1 MSYQLLQTPI
11 EYLKGVGPQRGE
23 LLRKELGI
31 HRYEDL
37 INFYPNRY
45 IDRTRYY
52 KINELNN
59 NPAEVQIIGKIINVK
74 TVEFGKAKKR
84 LVATFVDETG
94 EMELVWFQGL
104 KWIRESL
111 KINIPYV
118 IFGKVTS
125 FNGKYNMSHPE
136 MELRNEH
143 EQSLRSA
150 LQPVYPS
157 TETLTNR
164 GVSNRVV
171 NKMMQQ
177 LFIETQ
183 AKFVETLPQYLLDD
197 LKLIPK
203 NAALFNIHFP
213 KSSELLAKAQFRLKF
228 EELFFI
234 QLQLI
239 TKNLVRKHKIKG
251 HPFTN
256 IGENFNN
263 FYKNHLPFELT
274 NAQKKVLKEIRN
286 DLGSNAQMNRLL
298 QGDVGS
304 GKTIVAL
311 MAMLIALDNGFQSCL
326 MAPTEI
332 LANQH
337 FNGLTELAKDL
348 NINIKILTGST
359 KTSERKIIH
368 EELENGSLHILIGT
382 HAILEDKVQF
392 QNLGLAIID
401 EQHRF
406 GVEQRSK
413 LWKKGSLPQSFQRK
427 EVDSVKQKYQ
437 TARPSTYN
445 LLKNLK
451 HQNKKNNT
459 QAETILWETLRNK
472 NLNYKFRRQHII
484 DMFIA
489 DFICLEKK
497 LIIEVDGGYHNTT
510 EQKEADELRTQ
521 ILNEIGFKVIRFTN
535 EEVIGNIDTVIKKI
549 NATLESLSFGEVGEA
564 TIPPHILVMT
574 ATPIP
579 RTLAMSL
586 YGDLDVSVIDELP
599 PGRKPIQTVHRYDSN
614 RLKVWKFIKDEIA
627 KGRQIYIVYP
637 LIQESETMDYKDLM
651 DGYESISRDFPL
663 PHYSISIVHG
673 KMKPADKDAEMKR
686 FAEGKTN
693 IMVATTVIE
702 VGVNVP
708 NASVMIIESAER
720 FGLSQLHQLRGRVG
734 RGAEQ
739 SYCILMTSHKLSNDS
754 KTRLETMVKTNDG
767 FEIAEVDLKLR
778 GPGDIM
784 GKQQSGI
791 LNLQIADLV
800 KDKEILLIARNEALK
815 LLKKDASMSLPEH
828 QTLKQIFIEMTK
840 KKNIWNYIS

>member
-1 MSYQLLQTPI
+1 MSNTLLQTPI

-23 LLRKELGI
+23 LLRKEVGI
-31 HRYEDL
+31 HKYEDL
-37 INFYPNRY
+37 LHFYPNRY

-52 KINELNN
+52 KINELQSQSLGTI
-59 NPAEVQIIGKIINVK
+59 AEVQIIGKIINIK

-84 LVATFVDETG
+84 LVASFVDETG
-94 EMELVWFQGL
+94 EIELVWFQGH
-104 KWIRESL
+104 KWIGDTL
-111 KINIPYV
+111 KLNTAYV

-125 FNGKYNMSHPE
+125 FSGQYNMAHPE
-136 MELRNEH
+136 MELLNEH
-143 EQSLRSA
+143 QKSLRSA
-150 LQPVYPS
+150 MQPVYPS

-164 GVSNRVV
+164 GISNRVI

-177 LFIETQ
+177 VFLETQ
-183 AKFVETLPQYLLDD
+183 GNFAETLPQYLIEE

-213 KSSELLAKAQFRLKF
+213 KSQELLSKAQFRLKF

-251 HPFTN
+251 HPFT
-256 IGENFNN
+256 IVGENFNN
-263 FYKNHLPFELT
+263 FYQNHLPFELT

-286 DLGSNAQMNRLL
+286 DMGTHAQMNRLL

-337 FNGLTELAKDL
+337 YNGLIELLNPEISGL

-359 KTSERKIIH
+359 KTADRKIIH
-368 EELENGSLHILIGT
+368 EELENGTLHILIGT
-382 HAILEDKVQF
+382 HALLEDKVQF

-413 LWKKGSLPQSFQRK
+413 LWKKSSPN
-427 EVDSVKQKYQ
+427 
-437 TARPSTYN
+437 PS
-445 LLKNLK
+445 K
-451 HQNKKNNT
+451 
-459 QAETILWETLRNK
+459 
-472 NLNYKFRRQHII
+472 
-484 DMFIA
+484 
-489 DFICLEKK
+489 
-497 LIIEVDGGYHNTT
+497 GG
-510 EQKEADELRTQ
+510 EL
-521 ILNEIGFKVIRFTN
+521 
-535 EEVIGNIDTVIKKI
+535 
-549 NATLESLSFGEVGEA
+549 
-564 TIPPHILVMT
+564 IPPHILVMT

-586 YGDLDVSVIDELP
+586 YGDLDISVIDELP

-637 LIQESETMDYKDLM
+637 LIKESETMDYKDLM

-663 PHYSISIVHG
+663 PQYSISIVHG
-673 KMKPADKDAEMKR
+673 KMKPADKNAEMKR

-702 VGVNVP
+702 VGVNIP

-739 SYCILMTSHKLSNDS
+739 SYCILMTSFKLSNDS
-754 KTRLETMVKTNDG
+754 KIRLETMCQTNDG

-778 GPGDIM
+778 GPGDMM
-784 GKQQSGI
+784 GKQQSGV

-800 KDKEILLIARNEALK
+800 KDKDLLLLARNKALE
-815 LLKKDASMSLPEH
+815 LLKKDASMTLPEH
-828 QTLKQIFIEMTK
+828 QKLRAAFIELTK

>member
-1 MSYQLLQTPI
+1 MSNSLLQTPI

-37 INFYPNRY
+37 VNFFPNRY

-52 KINELNN
+52 KINELQKNDS
-59 NPAEVQIIGKIINVK
+59 EVQINGKIINIK

-94 EMELVWFQGL
+94 QIELTWFQGH
-104 KWIRESL
+104 KWIRDSL
-111 KINIPYV
+111 KLNVPYV
-118 IFGKVTS
+118 IFGKVAS
-125 FNGKYNMSHPE
+125 FGSTFNMAHPE
-136 MELRNEH
+136 MELLTEH

-150 LQPVYPS
+150 MQPVYPS

-164 GVSNRVV
+164 GISNRVV

-177 LFIETQ
+177 LFLETQ
-183 AKFVETLPQYLLDD
+183 AKFAETLPAYLLDE
-197 LKLIPK
+197 LKMIPK

-213 KSSELLAKAQFRLKF
+213 KSQELLSKAQFRLKF

-251 HPFTN
+251 HPFTVV
-256 IGENFNN
+256 GDNFNN
-263 FYKNHLPFELT
+263 FFQNHLPFELT

-286 DLGSNAQMNRLL
+286 DMGTNAQMNRLL

-337 FNGLTELAKDL
+337 YNGLTELANPEASGL

-359 KTSERKIIH
+359 KTADRKIIH

-382 HAILEDKVQF
+382 HALLEDKVQF
-392 QNLGLAIID
+392 HNLGLAIID

-413 LWKKGSLPQSFQRK
+413 LWKKN
-427 EVDSVKQKYQ
+427 D
-437 TARPSTYN
+437 
-445 LLKNLK
+445 
-451 HQNKKNNT
+451 
-459 QAETILWETLRNK
+459 
-472 NLNYKFRRQHII
+472 
-484 DMFIA
+484 
-489 DFICLEKK
+489 
-497 LIIEVDGGYHNTT
+497 
-510 EQKEADELRTQ
+510 
-521 ILNEIGFKVIRFTN
+521 
-535 EEVIGNIDTVIKKI
+535 
-549 NATLESLSFGEVGEA
+549 
-564 TIPPHILVMT
+564 IPPHILVMT

-586 YGDLDVSVIDELP
+586 YGDLDISVIDELP

-663 PHYSISIVHG
+663 PQYSISIVHG

-702 VGVNVP
+702 VGVNIP

-739 SYCILMTSHKLSNDS
+739 SYCILMTSFKLSSDS
-754 KTRLETMVKTNDG
+754 KVRLETMCQTNDG

-791 LNLQIADLV
+791 LQLQIADLV
-800 KDKEILLIARNEALK
+800 RDRDILMVARNEALK
-815 LLKKDASMSLPEH
+815 LLKKDPSMTLPEH
-828 QTLKQIFIEMTK
+828 QTLRSVFIELSK